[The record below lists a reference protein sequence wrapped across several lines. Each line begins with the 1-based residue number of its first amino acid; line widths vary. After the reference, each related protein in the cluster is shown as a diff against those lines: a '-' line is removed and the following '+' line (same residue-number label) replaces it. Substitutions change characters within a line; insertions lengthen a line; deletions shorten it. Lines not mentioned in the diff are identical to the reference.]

1 MREIRKDLKNA
12 LEKGKIIIGANEA
25 IRAASAGK
33 VKVIVYSANCPP
45 DTRERLK
52 TAAKNGKVD
61 VEQFDGNSI
70 ELGTF
75 CGKSFPVSVLA
86 F

>member
-1 MREIRKDLKNA
+1 MREIRKDLKSA
-12 LEKGKIIIGANEA
+12 LEKGKIVIGANES
-25 IRAASAGK
+25 IRAAGTGK

-45 DTRERLK
+45 DIRERLK
-52 TAAKNGKVD
+52 NAAKNGNAD

-75 CGKSFPVSVLA
+75 CGKPFSVSALA

>member
-1 MREIRKDLKNA
+1 MFEIRKDLKTA
-12 LEKGKIIIGANEA
+12 LEKDKVVIGMNESLK
-25 IRAASAGK
+25 AAAAGN
-33 VKVIVYSANCPP
+33 VKVIVYAANCPP
-45 DTRERLK
+45 DLRDRVK
-52 TAAKNGKVD
+52 AAAAKAKAG

-75 CGKSFPVSVLA
+75 CGKPFAVSVLA

>member
-1 MREIRKDLKNA
+1 MREIRKDLKTA
-12 LEKGKIIIGANEA
+12 LEKNKVVIGTNESLKVA
-25 IRAASAGK
+25 MSGSAK
-33 VKVIVYSANCPP
+33 VVVYAANCPS
-45 DTRERLK
+45 DIRERVK
-52 TAAKNGKVD
+52 AAAVKQKFD

-75 CGKSFPVSVLA
+75 CGKPFAVSVLA